1 MKAVRQ
7 LSPTSTALTLDP
19 SAPVP
24 ATNDEYTHLLRVKAT
39 SPCLN
44 ELYWPAAFPDIV
56 KESVPGTEA
65 SAIVIQS
72 PPHSPFQPGS
82 EVFYRMHVGPA
93 GFDVPGCLREYT
105 VARQDTLASKP
116 KNLSWEEAATV
127 PLSAL
132 TAWQGLFDDGILDK
146 RAVTEHDPEAR
157 EKNSK
162 VRVLITGASGG
173 VGLWLVQLAA
183 VAGAGSVIA
192 LCHPSKAD
200 LVRARGA
207 TEAIPY
213 TSQTITSWAEDNSPV
228 DLIVD
233 TVGGKTLESTW
244 AAVREGGT
252 ILTISSSGGGVQKP
266 EGVEKQ
272 VARAAWYLVES
283 RGNDLAEV
291 SKLLVA
297 GAVVPALDSVFE
309 FKDYEAAFEK
319 VQSRKTTGKVVIK
332 VGA

>member
-7 LSPTSTALTLDP
+7 LKATSTALTFDP

-24 ATNDEYTHLLRVKAT
+24 ATNDEYTHLLKVKAT

-44 ELYWPAAFPDIV
+44 ELYWPAAFPDLV

-65 SAIVIQS
+65 SAVVIQS
-72 PPHSPFQPGS
+72 PSDSPFQPGS
-82 EVFYRMHVGPA
+82 EVFYRMHIGKT
-93 GFDVPGCLREYT
+93 GFDVSGCLREYT
-105 VARQDTLASKP
+105 VARQDSLASKP
-116 KNLSWEEAATV
+116 QNLSWEEAATV
-127 PLSAL
+127 PLSAM

-146 RAVTEHDPEAR
+146 RAATEENEEAR

-173 VGLWLVQLAA
+173 VGLWLVQLASI
-183 VAGAGSVIA
+183 AGAGSVIA

-207 TEAIPY
+207 TEVIPY
-213 TSQTITSWAEDNSPV
+213 TTQTITSWAAENSPV
-228 DLIVD
+228 DLIID
-233 TVGGKTLESTW
+233 TVGGETLDSTW

-252 ILTISSSGGGVQKP
+252 ILTIASKGGVVQRP
-266 EGVEKQ
+266 EGVDKQ

-283 RGNDLAEV
+283 RGSDLAEI
-291 SKLLVA
+291 SKLLER
-297 GAVVPALDSVFE
+297 GAVVTALDSVFE
-309 FKDYEAAFEK
+309 FEDYEAAFEK